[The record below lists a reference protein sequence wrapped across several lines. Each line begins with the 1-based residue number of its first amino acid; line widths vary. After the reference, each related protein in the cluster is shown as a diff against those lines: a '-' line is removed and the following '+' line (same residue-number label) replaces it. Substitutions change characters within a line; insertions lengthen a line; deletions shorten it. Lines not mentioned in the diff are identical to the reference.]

1 MIVRRL
7 ATIVLAAGEGSRYGS
22 AKQLAPI
29 EGRPMLA
36 RVLDVVQGLGEAQVL
51 VLGAHADRVQ
61 AELPLKGWRVVV
73 AEDWRSGPGA
83 SLRAGL
89 EAAGDTDEALIVLGD
104 LPWLQR
110 AAAQRVLDAAATA
123 PEDAVRAFDGATPGH
138 PLLLRR
144 RLLQAARHAP
154 DAGMGA
160 LLRQAAVA
168 RAPCEGLGVT
178 RDVDVPTDAATDA
191 PANTATE
198 TPADAATD
206 APADAAADAAD
217 QASG

>member
-1 MIVRRL
+1 MIVRRS

-36 RVLDVVQGLGEAQVL
+36 RVLEAVQGLADAQVL

-61 AELPLKGWRVVV
+61 AELPLEGWSVIV

-89 EAAGDTDEALIVLGD
+89 EAAPDAERALIVLGD

-110 AAAQRVLDAAATA
+110 AAAQRVLETAATA

-144 RLLQAARHAP
+144 RLLQLARQAP

-178 RDVDVPTDAATDA
+178 RDVDVPADA
-191 PANTATE
+191 ATE

-206 APADAAADAAD
+206 APADAAADVAD